1 MNRFS
6 ICATEL
12 RPTPND
18 PRGRDNYFNHSNTTY
33 LEGVTDMMAR
43 LSMLSLLT
51 LALTIAILEHTA
63 VAETF
68 ETVFATQPG
77 GIACFARYY
86 DRAHLQ
92 APTMRFSA
100 ISP

>member
-1 MNRFS
+1 
-6 ICATEL
+6 
-12 RPTPND
+12 
-18 PRGRDNYFNHSNTTY
+18 
-33 LEGVTDMMAR
+33 
-43 LSMLSLLT
+43 MLSLLT

-92 APTMRFSA
+92 AHPRQKVASIEIDMTPTN
-100 ISP
+100 PG